1 MQLFFL
7 FVLFVAANAWSIPF
21 AMVGRQKETS
31 LPLENFVVYGK
42 PGLQAPIATQVRL
55 HYDNEK
61 LYLAIR
67 CQEPVLDSRLNQLHK
82 FKEQCR
88 EADNM
93 AVYQDENIEIF
104 LDTGQGAYQYFII
117 NPSGTVYDAR
127 GGSADWDAAAQIS
140 TRRDEGNWYLDLAL
154 PLEQKIEPGVTVWR
168 ANFCRTRR
176 VTGEKECYSW
186 SPAPGGFHQP
196 ASFAEL
202 RFVSEL
208 PADRPPFIELN
219 FDNGDFVQLQTP
231 CPIHPQKR
239 ALSATFGTNGEDKT
253 ETFLKGT
260 QIPVQPGKQYQ
271 FSVVVKATFK
281 GKTATPYQFF
291 WLYTGKKK
299 QQIIYAP
306 VDGLAL
312 RGNENTWRQIRGIW
326 TAPEGVESVIPHL
339 IKWAGRQLQGELSI
353 TDLSMKELGDDKEL
367 LNNGDFS
374 QGKIG
379 WPTLRHSAPGYGY
392 GANSVR
398 KIYGWKGI
406 YRSPEYLLTLQS
418 ENPEISSLLAWQSA
432 INQSLLPLQ
441 SLTLATG
448 SPEKV
453 ELFLKSSHTRPDKVI
468 LELQMPLFMQLLNPE
483 GQTEALTPISIVES
497 ISDSLRSYQLVFDSR
512 AVSHSDTPDWMRVR
526 VPLLFSSVGVYQEQT
541 GRLQYRA
548 TLNDSTE
555 AWHYLPVKML
565 PPLAGKVPKTLP
577 LVSWVY
583 PGNQDFGELSPQ
595 HQRLFALKQ
604 LHAGFNTF
612 MVPELWL
619 NIYRELDAKT
629 AVMLPTVTISG
640 NFPGCTE
647 YLQQNPQF
655 SARHPDQQAA
665 NAVCPAHLL
674 EPQSPF
680 LKVMENTFQYFTENY
695 DFLVWDYEFPFMPGH
710 GNQRR
715 AQIGFSDTNLKL
727 FRTDQKIPAEIP
739 LDARIIWEKYPE
751 AWRDFRNRQIAAAF
765 QIYRDLLKKQN
776 PSVCFSAYS
785 GYPPHSH
792 EHYGID
798 WRYVSQYVD
807 LVMAGYGGNNQQL
820 LDSLSPAHRY
830 CNSGLLL
837 MEYFDPATTELT
849 MGRMLQ
855 DAGSYMAYYHYL
867 VDGKFFQGMA
877 NCAALAAD
885 YERFFLQVRGQRH
898 EDFIQ
903 GAPNLAV
910 LAWEDEYLALIPNPA
925 STTKTFHLTAT
936 PELERLDGFQSEC
949 TVSQQSMAAMH
960 LMPVEK
966 LRKRQAPMPA
976 LLPSSEG
983 YCPVLRWKIPS
994 ADRCRFTLRYSRHPL
1009 MEQATTIDHIR
1020 NCFYQLPELDAGT
1033 VYWQVRTI
1041 SPHHSSAWSPVFQV
1055 KVRTY
1060 EPQNY
1065 SQPAEL
1071 NDKLFFPQWF
1081 GSAGTRVDPSR
1092 LHVVNHLATMAFFT
1106 NARSNHGCNKPILVK
1121 KGERYRLSAYIRT
1134 SGQAPNANISLA
1146 LHDFKNNRLDVTS
1159 SPLIKQE
1166 CDWQKVECELQVAQ
1180 EGILK
1185 FYLSATGS
1193 LGETQFKDVKL
1204 IQSNNEK
1211 KSQKTK
1217 VY

>member
-1 MQLFFL
+1 MLRLILLLTFF
-7 FVLFVAANAWSIPF
+7 AATAWSRPF
-21 AMVGRQKETS
+21 AMVGRQKDTALS
-31 LPLENFVVYGK
+31 LENFIVYGK

-55 HYDNEK
+55 HYDDEK

-117 NPSGTVYDAR
+117 NPSGIVYDAKD
-127 GGSADWDAAAQIS
+127 GAADWDAAVEVS
-140 TRRDEGNWYLDLAL
+140 TRRDEGNWHLDLAM

-176 VTGEKECYSW
+176 VTGEKECFSW

-208 PADRPPFIELN
+208 PADRHPFIELN

-231 CPIHPQKR
+231 CPIFPQKR

-253 ETFLKGT
+253 ETFLKGA

-271 FSVVVKATFK
+271 FSAVVKAAFK
-281 GKTATPYQFF
+281 GKTATSYQFF
-291 WLYTGKKK
+291 WLYTGKRK

-312 RGNENTWRQIRGIW
+312 RGNENTWRQIRGLW

-339 IKWAGRQLQGELSI
+339 IKWAGRQLQGELLV
-353 TDLSMKELGDDKEL
+353 TDLSMKELGEDKEL
-367 LNNGDFS
+367 LSNGDFS
-374 QGKIG
+374 QGKSG

-398 KIYGWKGI
+398 KTYGWEEI

-418 ENPEISSLLAWQSA
+418 ENQEISSLLAWQSA
-432 INQSLLPLQ
+432 IDQSLLPLQ
-441 SLTLATG
+441 RLALATG

-453 ELFLKSSHTRPDKVI
+453 DLFLKSSHARPDKVV
-468 LELQMPLFMQLLNPE
+468 LDLQMPLFMQLLSPE
-483 GQTEALTPISIVES
+483 GQTEALTPLSIVES
-497 ISDSLRSYQLVFDSR
+497 ASDSLRSYQLIFDSR
-512 AVSHSDTPDWMRVR
+512 AVSSYDHPDWMRVR
-526 VPLLFSSVGVYQEQT
+526 VPLLFSSVGLYQEQS

-548 TLNDSTE
+548 TLNDHTE

-565 PPLAGKVPKTLP
+565 PPLAGRVPQRLP
-577 LVSWVY
+577 LISWVY
-583 PGNQDFGELSPQ
+583 PGNQDFGELSLQ

-612 MVPELWL
+612 MVPEQWL
-619 NIYRELDAKT
+619 NLYRELGGKI
-629 AVMLPTVTISG
+629 AVMLPTATISG

-647 YLQQNPQF
+647 YLQKNPQF
-655 SARHPDQQAA
+655 AARYPGQQAA
-665 NAVCPAHLL
+665 DAVCPSHLL

-680 LKVMENTFQYFTENY
+680 LKVMEKTFLYFTGYY

-715 AQIGFSDTNLKL
+715 AQIGFSDANLKL
-727 FRTDQKIPAEIP
+727 FRADQKITQEIP
-739 LDARIIWEKYPE
+739 LNARTIWEKYPE
-751 AWRDFRNRQIAAAF
+751 AWRDFRNRQIAATF

-776 PSVCFSAYS
+776 PGVFFSAYS

-820 LDSLSPAHRY
+820 LDSLAPAHRY

-867 VDGKFFQGMA
+867 VDGRFFQGMA
-877 NCAALAAD
+877 NCAAIAAD

-898 EDFIQ
+898 DDFIQ

-925 STTKTFHLTAT
+925 TTPKTFHLTAA
-936 PELERLDGFQSEC
+936 PELARLDGFQSKW
-949 TVSQQSMAAMH
+949 TIPPQSMAAMH

-966 LRKRQAPMPA
+966 LRKRQVPVPA
-976 LLPSSEG
+976 LLPSSGG
-983 YCPVLRWKIPS
+983 YCPVLRWQLPS
-994 ADRCRFTLRYSRHPL
+994 ADRCHFTLRYSRHPL
-1009 MEQATTIDHIR
+1009 MEQATTIDPIR

-1033 VYWQVRTI
+1033 VYWQVRT
-1041 SPHHSSAWSPVFQV
+1041 STAQHNSAWSPVFEV
-1055 KVRTY
+1055 EVRAY
-1060 EPQNY
+1060 EPLNYQLPDEQNR
-1065 SQPAEL
+1065 
-1071 NDKLFFPQWF
+1071 KLFFPHWF
-1081 GSAGTRVDPSR
+1081 GSAGTRVEPAR
-1092 LHVVNHLATMAFFT
+1092 LHVVNHLGTMAFFT
-1106 NARSNHGCNKPILVK
+1106 NARNNHGCNKPILAQ
-1121 KGERYRLSAYIRT
+1121 KGERYRLSAWVKT

-1146 LHDFKNNRLDVTS
+1146 LHDFKDKRLDVTS
-1159 SPLIKQE
+1159 SPLIKQV
-1166 CDWQKVECELQVAQ
+1166 CDWQKIKCELAIRQ

-1185 FYLSATGS
+1185 LYLSATGS
-1193 LGETQFKDVKL
+1193 LGETQFKEVEL
-1204 IQSNNEK
+1204 IQCNKND
-1211 KSQKTK
+1211 
-1217 VY
+1217 